1 MQLEKKFNTNFSV
14 KKWAILYFLA
24 MALNLAFNIGSK
36 PLLTMLGHNSVIMIV
51 VSYVL
56 SITQMLILL
65 FFSSIVYAKAI
76 LFFINTLSLDDN
88 KFAIKTEESSFVAFV
103 LSNIVICIVTLGIY
117 IPWAYKAIVDKIVT
131 NTEYASNGRFSFR
144 SKASTL
150 FCFNIVCFLIALFIL
165 GSIIGVFAFI
175 IAGMKNGRGSSS
187 FLFLLKNIGI
197 LFLISLF
204 ALIIVF
210 FLVLLLFVVMRTFML
225 KWLGNLTYTSE
236 NKNRIYVMDINM
248 KDAVFFT
255 LGQTLLLCITI
266 GFYSGAYML
275 NIYTYFSEHIVEKD
289 GDKNTGALGF
299 KKPADKGAGY
309 LLLQVILSIITV
321 GFYTPFAWVSYARFF
336 VNNTYLITEE
346 DEAKDS
352 GTGST
357 ILIGSNADS
366 AKEEE
371 EHKESVPNGASTE
384 EQNNF

>member
-14 KKWAILYFLA
+14 KRWAILYFLA
-24 MALNLAFNIGSK
+24 MGLNLAFNIGSK
-36 PLLTMLGHNSVIMIV
+36 PLLKMLGHNSVMMIV
-51 VSYVL
+51 VSYAL
-56 SITQMLILL
+56 SIAQMLILL
-65 FFSSIVYAKAI
+65 FFSSIAYAKAI

-144 SKASTL
+144 SKASTR
-150 FCFNIVCFLIALFIL
+150 FCFNIVCFLIALFVL
-165 GSIIGVFAFI
+165 GSIIGGVAFI
-175 IAGMKNGRGSSS
+175 IAGMKNGRGGSS

-210 FLVLLLFVVMRTFML
+210 FLVLLLFVIMRTFML
-225 KWLGNLTYTSE
+225 KWVGNLAYTSE

-248 KDAVFFT
+248 KDAVLFT

-275 NIYTYFSEHIVEKD
+275 NIYTYFSERIVEKD
-289 GDKNTGALGF
+289 GDKNTGTLIF

-321 GFYTPFAWVSYARFF
+321 GFYTPFAWVKYARFF
-336 VNNTYLITEE
+336 INNTYLITEE

-352 GTGST
+352 GTGNI
-357 ILIGSNADS
+357 ILIGSNDDS
-366 AKEEE
+366 EKEEE
-371 EHKESVPNGASTE
+371 EHKEGVPNGVSTE